1 MEAFIRFEN
10 IWKKFGDNEIYRG
23 LSLDVNKGETMT
35 IIGGSGTGK
44 SVMLK
49 MLLGLVRPDK
59 GDIYFDGKSVTQM
72 NHADL
77 ITMRKR
83 VGMLFQGAALFDS
96 LSVADNIAYPLR
108 EHFKYDEAKI
118 AKIVAEKLAVVDLEG
133 TEDKMPSDLS
143 GGMKKRVGLA
153 RAIAT
158 DAEVILYDE
167 PTTGLDP
174 TNTNRIDDLIV
185 SLQERFKI
193 TSLVVTHDMQSAFQ
207 VSDRLALIYDKKIEF
222 IGTVDE
228 VKTSDNKIVMQFI
241 QGQIGQ

>member
-1 MEAFIRFEN
+1 MESFIRFVN
-10 IWKKFGDNEIYRG
+10 IWKRFGENEIYRG
-23 LSLDVNKGETMT
+23 LSLDIVKGETMT

-49 MLLGLVRPDK
+49 MLLGLMKPDK
-59 GDIYFDGKSVTQM
+59 GDIFFDGKNVFEM
-72 NHADL
+72 DHDEL
-77 ITMRKR
+77 IAMRRR

-108 EHFKYDEAKI
+108 EHFRYDEAKI
-118 AKIVAEKLAVVDLEG
+118 AKIVAEKLDVVGLSG
-133 TEDKMPSDLS
+133 TEDKMPADLS

-185 SLQERFKI
+185 SLQERFKV
-193 TSLVVTHDMQSAFQ
+193 TSLVVTHDMQSAFR
-207 VSDRLALIYDKKIEF
+207 VSDRMALIYEKKIEF
-222 IGTVDE
+222 VGTVDE
-228 VKTSDNKIVMQFI
+228 VKKSDNKIVMQFI
-241 QGQIGQ
+241 EGQIGQ

>member
-1 MEAFIRFEN
+1 MESFIRFVN
-10 IWKKFGDNEIYRG
+10 IWKRFGENEIYRG
-23 LSLDVNKGETMT
+23 LSLDIVKGETMT

-49 MLLGLVRPDK
+49 MLLGLMKPDK
-59 GDIYFDGKSVTQM
+59 GDIFFDGKNVFEM
-72 NHADL
+72 DHDAL
-77 ITMRKR
+77 IAMRRR

-108 EHFKYDEAKI
+108 EHFRYDEAKI
-118 AKIVAEKLAVVDLEG
+118 AKIVAEKLDVVGLSG
-133 TEDKMPSDLS
+133 TEDKMPADLS

-185 SLQERFKI
+185 SLQERFKV
-193 TSLVVTHDMQSAFQ
+193 TSLVVTHDMQSAFR
-207 VSDRLALIYDKKIEF
+207 VSDRMALIYEKKIEF
-222 IGTVDE
+222 VGTVDE
-228 VKTSDNKIVMQFI
+228 VKKSDSKIVMQFI
-241 QGQIGQ
+241 EGQIGQ